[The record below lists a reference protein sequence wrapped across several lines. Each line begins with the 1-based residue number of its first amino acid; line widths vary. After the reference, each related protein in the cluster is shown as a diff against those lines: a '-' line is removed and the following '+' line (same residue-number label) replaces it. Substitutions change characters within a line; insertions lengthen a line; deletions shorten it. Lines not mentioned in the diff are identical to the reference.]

1 MEQARR
7 EVKHMTNAE
16 YRITMYALKR
26 DVLLKERMYEGNAQC
41 ALAIMGAWEQ
51 DAQTIANI
59 IGDTV
64 CVRASGEGKGILL
77 SAYNYVDP
85 EVKQ

>member
-1 MEQARR
+1 
-7 EVKHMTNAE
+7 MTNAE

-26 DVLLKERMYEGNAQC
+26 DVLLKERTYEGNAQC